1 MKPSPIWSPTDDGT
15 VRIVLYELKSALH
28 EFYGDH
34 APVIVIYGS
43 QARHEAN
50 PESDID
56 VLLLYDKTVQ
66 PGVEISRLSAILTEL
81 NLRYQ
86 VLISVLPM
94 YDREY
99 LESNSA
105 FLKNVRREG
114 ILIES
119 V

>member
-1 MKPSPIWSPTDDGT
+1 MKPSPIWSPTDEVT
-15 VRIVLYELKSALH
+15 VRVALYELKSALH
-28 EFYGDH
+28 ELYGDN

-50 PESDID
+50 IESDID

-66 PGVEISRLSAILTEL
+66 PGVEISRLSEILAEL

-114 ILIES
+114 IPFES